1 VDLPLRHVVVP
12 PDRWERWYAGF
23 DTRHHPVEARV
34 EAGVWHLTG
43 ADGAY
48 AEVRAPWG
56 RPIDD
61 PDALP
66 QLLTP
71 PDDWGVLLA
80 RKAGHAVARL
90 HGGAPVATKVSRRH
104 VQGRT
109 KAGGQSQQRF
119 ARRRDNQAKASY
131 AAAADRAAL
140 LLLDPVP
147 VPLLVTG
154 GDRAA
159 LAAVLDD
166 RDLRGLPTPVSDVVL
181 TFPKPSQD
189 ALLAAIREAQGVRV
203 AIHDPER
210 DQ

>member
-1 VDLPLRHVVVP
+1 MVP
-12 PDRWERWYAGF
+12 PERWDRWYAGF
-23 DTRHHPVEARV
+23 DARHHPVEVHVA
-34 EAGVWHLTG
+34 AGVLHLTG

-48 AEVRAPWG
+48 AEVRAPYG
-56 RPIDD
+56 RAIEELG
-61 PDALP
+61 ALP
-66 QLLTP
+66 GLLAP

-90 HGGAPVATKVSRRH
+90 HGTTPVATKVSRRH
-104 VQGRT
+104 VQGRS

-140 LLLDPVP
+140 LLLDPAP
-147 VPLLVTG
+147 VPLLLVG

-166 RDLRGLPTPVSDVVL
+166 HDLRALPDPVPDVAL
-181 TFPKPSQD
+181 TFPIPSQD

>member
-1 VDLPLRHVVVP
+1 MRHLVVP
-12 PDRWERWYAGF
+12 PERWERWYAGF
-23 DTRHHPVEARV
+23 DSRHHPVGARV
-34 EAGVWHLTG
+34 EAGVLLLRG

-56 RPIDD
+56 RPVHD
-61 PDALP
+61 PDGLP
-66 QLLTP
+66 GLLAP
-71 PDDWGVLLA
+71 PADWGVLLA
-80 RKAGHAVARL
+80 RKAGHAVARM
-90 HGGAPVATKVSRRH
+90 HGAVPVATKVSRRH

-140 LLLDPVP
+140 LLLDPAP
-147 VPLLVTG
+147 VPLLVVG

-159 LAAVLDD
+159 LVAVLDD
-166 RDLRGLPTPVSDVVL
+166 HDLRGLPDPVPDVTL